1 MRVIVCEDERIYQK
15 SIHDKIDLWIL
26 KTHHADVS
34 VTLFSSSED
43 LLESWQKGLAA
54 DIMFLDILFHDEM
67 NGVEVAKKI
76 RETDNAIPIIFITN
90 SDIFVKAGYV
100 VRAFRYLN
108 KPVCYEDIAVCLD
121 VAYKQCTLRH
131 NEYLIISDAGQRLA
145 LRYGEILF
153 FEVQSPYVLLYMQSK
168 KEPIKIRY
176 RFLDLIPK
184 LPEELF
190 TLCNRS
196 YLVNI
201 VHVRA
206 VRRNMLTLSTGQ
218 ELPVS
223 RSFAEHLNN
232 AFDSYYQEGGMEY
245 GMDNL

>member
-1 MRVIVCEDERIYQK
+1 MRVIVCEDERFFQK
-15 SIHDKIDLWIL
+15 SICEQIDQWIH
-26 KTHHADVS
+26 KTHHEDVN

-43 LLESWQKGLAA
+43 LLDGWQKGI
-54 DIMFLDILFHDEM
+54 D
-67 NGVEVAKKI
+67 
-76 RETDNAIPIIFITN
+76 
-90 SDIFVKAGYV
+90 
-100 VRAFRYLN
+100 
-108 KPVCYEDIAVCLD
+108 
-121 VAYKQCTLRH
+121 
-131 NEYLIISDAGQRLA
+131 
-145 LRYGEILF
+145 GEILF
-153 FEVQSPYVLLYMQSK
+153 IEVQSPYVLIYMQSK

-190 TLCNRS
+190 TLCHRS

-232 AFDSYYQEGGMEY
+232 VFDSYYQEGGMEH